1 VHVLVHRPRLGAG
14 DHPFER
20 RAHVTRRTPLWVDPY
35 RRRRHVLTLTIA
47 NVFTTPQQLQGF
59 AADDVYD
66 LDELDSV
73 ETLMGVDGVLSG
85 GFVWKSQPQTIMLQ
99 ADSDSNDLFDLWYSQ
114 QVADLTTY
122 VAQGIA
128 ILPAIGKKFIM
139 TNGFLRGY
147 KLAGCEEA
155 HQPRRFRIEWNKVLP
170 APT

>member
-1 VHVLVHRPRLGAG
+1 MGVLTGA
-14 DHPFER
+14 D
-20 RAHVTRRTPLWVDPY
+20 VT
-35 RRRRHVLTLTIA
+35 LTLTIA
-47 NVFTTPQQLQGF
+47 NVFNTPQQLHGF
-59 AADDVYD
+59 AADDVYEM
-66 LDELDSV
+66 DELDSV

-85 GFVWKSQPQTIMLQ
+85 GFVWKSQLQTYMLQ

-147 KLAGCEEA
+147 KPPGVKKLI
-155 HQPRRFRIEWNKVLP
+155 QPRRYRIEWNKVLP